1 MMSKRHGVLERWNYG
16 KMKAVVYRATK
27 GIVTQDVPFPQID
40 DEQVLIKVANT
51 GFCGSDHSLIKIGGL
66 SDGTILGH
74 EVSGTVA
81 EIGKNVQG
89 VTLGMRVMIRPT
101 FCGKC
106 VDCKSGR
113 TYFCQNDRR
122 TIGIGDL
129 PGGFAEYVA
138 VYPQM
143 LIPVPDG
150 VDSRNA
156 ALAEAFAASL
166 HAINCAGNTNGSA
179 LVTGGGPI
187 GLALVKLLKLLNFG
201 PVILSEPVKEKRDL
215 GLILGADQAVDPNME
230 DINQIAFLHTQG
242 KGFETVF
249 ECSGV
254 PELIQSCLNA
264 AARGGRICI
273 VSMSFQEITLTPMT
287 FNLKE
292 VWLTGSYSNT
302 HEENIQCL
310 EWMAAGNLDGKLLI
324 TDTVSLD
331 ELPDIYEKR
340 IETGRAIKVMLKIS
354 EEF

>member
-1 MMSKRHGVLERWNYG
+1 
-16 KMKAVVYRATK
+16 MKAVVYRTAK
-27 GIVTQDVPFPQID
+27 GIVTEEVPLPQID
-40 DEQVLIKVANT
+40 DDQVLIKVANT
-51 GFCGSDHSLIKIGGL
+51 GFCGSDHSMAKSGGL

-74 EVSGTVA
+74 ETSGTVVA
-81 EIGKNVQG
+81 TGKNVQG
-89 VTLGMRVMIRPT
+89 VRHAMRAMIRPT

-106 VDCKSGR
+106 IDCRSGK
-113 TYFCQNDRR
+113 TYFCQHNRR

-129 PGGFAEYVA
+129 PGAFAEYVA

-166 HAINCAGNTNGSA
+166 HAINCAGNKKGSI

-187 GLALVKLLKLLNFG
+187 GLALVNLLKLLDFG
-201 PVILSEPVKEKRDL
+201 PVILSEPIEAKRNL
-215 GLILGADQAVDPNME
+215 GLLLGADQAVDPNSE
-230 DINQIAFLHTQG
+230 DLSQMAFLHTNGQG
-242 KGFETVF
+242 FDTVF

-254 PELIQSCLNA
+254 PDLIPSCLNS

-273 VSMSFQEITLTPMT
+273 LSMTFQETAIAPMI

-310 EWMAAGNLDGKLLI
+310 EWMAAGKLDGRLLI
-324 TDTVSLD
+324 TDSVSLD
-331 ELPDIYEKR
+331 DLPDVYEKR
-340 IETGRAIKVMLKIS
+340 IETGLAVKVMLAIG

>member
-1 MMSKRHGVLERWNYG
+1 
-16 KMKAVVYRATK
+16 MKAVVYRNTK
-27 GIVTQDVPFPQID
+27 GIVTEDVPLPKID
-40 DEQVLIKVANT
+40 DEQVLIKVVNT
-51 GFCGSDHSLIKIGGL
+51 GFCGSDHSMIKVGGL
-66 SDGTILGH
+66 SDGYILGH

-81 EIGKNVQG
+81 EIGKNVEG
-89 VTLGMRVMIRPT
+89 VTHGMRVMIRPT

-113 TYFCQNDRR
+113 TYFCQNNRR
-122 TIGIGDL
+122 SIGIGDL
-129 PGGFAEYVA
+129 PGAFAEYVV

-156 ALAEAFAASL
+156 ALTEAFAASL
-166 HAINCAGNTNGSA
+166 HAINCAGNKNGSA

-201 PVILSEPVKEKRDL
+201 PVILSEPLKEKRDL
-215 GLILGADQAVDPNME
+215 GLILGADQAMDPNME

-254 PELIQSCLNA
+254 PELVQLCLNA
-264 AARGGRICI
+264 AARGGRVCI
-273 VSMSFQEITLTPMT
+273 VSMSFQEAVIVPMT

-310 EWMAAGNLDGKLLI
+310 KWMAAGKLDGRTLI
-324 TDTVSLD
+324 TDSVSLD
-331 ELPDIYEKR
+331 DLPDVYEKR
-340 IETGRAIKVMLKIS
+340 IETGQAVKVMLTIGK
-354 EEF
+354 EF